1 VTPTVSDYDR
11 VGGAPTIRA
20 VVDRFYDL
28 VLADGELAG
37 YFTGLDLARI
47 KRHQVLLLSQVLGGP
62 VTYDGRDLA
71 DAHRH
76 LRVSGAH
83 YDRVGQYLTGLLWK
97 SDVDTDIIFRVADT
111 LAAVRPQIVAA
122 PADAPQTPRQRT
134 GRRSLAEWLRRPG
147 RNSAQRVLPSDGPPQ
162 ERDGR

>member
-1 VTPTVSDYDR
+1 MTNSVTPTVTDYDR

-97 SDVDTDIIFRVADT
+97 LDVDTDIIFRVADT
-111 LAAVRPQIVAA
+111 LAAVRDQIVTPDPVPA
-122 PADAPQTPRQRT
+122 PRAE
-134 GRRSLAEWLRRPG
+134 RRLLGGLLRRFAG
-147 RNSAQRVLPSDGPPQ
+147 AR
-162 ERDGR
+162 